1 MPQWMRTR
9 TLRTVGLLF
18 GLSMM
23 LSACGR
29 IGDLLDLIG
38 GGGPD
43 PGDVS
48 CESEPGDVS
57 SESEPGDVSSESE
70 PGDVSSESE
79 PGDVSSESEP
89 GDVSSESEPDCESED
104 AGSGGS
110 QGVPDIQQAVDQN
123 L

>member
-1 MPQWMRTR
+1 MPHWMRTR
-9 TLRTVGLLF
+9 TLRTIGLLF

-29 IGDLLDLIG
+29 VGDLLDLIG

-79 PGDVSSESEP
+79 P
-89 GDVSSESEPDCESED
+89 DCESED
-104 AGSGGS
+104 AGSGG
-110 QGVPDIQQAVDQN
+110 QGLPDLQQAVN
-123 L
+123 ENR